1 LTSSSLNSLSEADKD
16 ELEIHTEESEIIDEE
31 QTFLDLVEDYS
42 RVNSYGANILLKMS
56 RSVRAMSS
64 SSANS

>member
-1 LTSSSLNSLSEADKD
+1 LATSSLNSLSEADED
-16 ELEIHTEESEIIDEE
+16 ELEIHTEESEIIDKE